1 MKKRGKDMIGS
12 RIKRLREEKKFSIT
26 ELARVAGVSKSYLSQ
41 IERGVQT
48 NPSLQFLLKI
58 SSPLGTTL
66 DYLLVEGRSEK
77 AIDTEKDLDDEWKL
91 LIKQAIDSGFKKE
104 DFHEYQNY
112 LKFQQWMREQKNG

>member
-1 MKKRGKDMIGS
+1 MIGS

-26 ELARVAGVSKSYLSQ
+26 ELARVSGVSKSYLSQ
-41 IERGVQT
+41 IERGVQS

-66 DYLLVEGRSEK
+66 DYLLVEATSEK
-77 AIDTEKDLDDEWKL
+77 GIGAEKDLDDEWKL
-91 LIKQAIDSGFKKE
+91 LIKQAIEGGFKKE

-112 LKFQQWMREQKNG
+112 LKFQKWLREQKNG